1 MKTVNYLD
9 SQTGNEQEDHEDEES
24 KRALIDGY
32 FSEVSENAFGSIK
45 EFSSRVESFKV
56 SLEEDVRDYY
66 DSKQSLYHYRE
77 ILKESKGLGDP
88 SKEDYKGL
96 IDDIVSGKRWVR
108 IVTAALLGALL
119 IFIFLI
125 LFDMGLTKSQYIPI
139 AATIGILLMIDIALI
154 LRVPIFLKEPLE
166 EMYKEMVDS
175 YEPSE
180 KYIMELEEK
189 VEKKRLLARHSER
202 VMESLSKGT
211 VPTSLLEMS
220 ETDSMNYLSIM
231 GGEEYIGDKASGT
244 SLASPEKWHL
254 LVDDEKLSTES
265 RRSAAHV
272 AEFLRPKKVEYAN

>member
-9 SQTGNEQEDHEDEES
+9 NQTGNKQKDREDDDS
-24 KRALIDGY
+24 KRKLIDGY
-32 FSEVSENAFGSIK
+32 FSEVSENAFDSIK

-56 SLEEDVRDYY
+56 SLEEDVKDYY

-77 ILKESKGLGDP
+77 ILKESKSSGDP
-88 SKEDYKGL
+88 SKEEYKSL
-96 IDDIVSGKRWVR
+96 LDDIVSGKRWVR
-108 IVTAALLGALL
+108 IVTAALLGSLL

-166 EMYKEMVDS
+166 EMYKEMVGA

-180 KYIMELEEK
+180 NYIMELEEK

-244 SLASPEKWHL
+244 SLASPEKWYL

-265 RRSAAHV
+265 RRAAAHV
-272 AEFLRPKKVEYAN
+272 AEFLNKKR